1 MDSRLSAGLVAGK
14 PYDSGAYTD
23 LNRLNQFKVG
33 GDSSGNIKKVAQEFE
48 SLFVNEMMKAMRKA
62 NEVFAEGNFMN
73 SNESKTYQDMYD
85 QQLAVTLSKSKNG
98 IGLADV
104 LERQLSKLSSG
115 DSARTNPFPQMAA
128 EAAAQNPAAVSVSG
142 FKSTAVDGV
151 RDDSK
156 LLNQRRLSLPSKLT
170 DRLLAGIVPASG
182 VTEGQPLAAADWVS
196 EQSKAVTE
204 TKPLSLE
211 SSDAISGRR
220 VAQPPLAK
228 GKSAFASAE
237 DFVATML
244 PMAEEAAKKIGV
256 DARYLV
262 AQAALET
269 GWGKSIIQQADG
281 SSSHN
286 LFGIKAQGGWEGESA
301 RVLTTE
307 YNGGKAV
314 KEAASFRIYDSFQQ
328 SFNDYVSFL
337 QDNGRYQDAL
347 DSTANPDRFVR
358 ELQEAGYAT
367 DPQYA
372 RKIAQIARQMQTY
385 QSVAAADS
393 STTRT

>member
-1 MDSRLSAGLVAGK
+1 MDSRLAAGL
-14 PYDSGAYTD
+14 DSGAYTD

-33 GDSSGNIKKVAQEFE
+33 GDSESNIKKVAQEFE
-48 SLFVNEMMKAMRKA
+48 SLFLNEMLKSMRKA
-62 NEVFAEGNFMN
+62 NEVFGEGNFMN
-73 SNESKTYQDMYD
+73 SNESKTYQDMHD
-85 QQLAVTLSKSKNG
+85 QQLAVTLSKNKGG
-98 IGLADV
+98 IGLASV
-104 LERQLSKLSSG
+104 LERQLSQMKSG
-115 DSARTNPFPQMAA
+115 PKRVNPFAQVEAPQASARAGAFK
-128 EAAAQNPAAVSVSG
+128 PAGESAGS
-142 FKSTAVDGV
+142 V
-151 RDDSK
+151 RDDSQ

-182 VTEGQPLAAADWVS
+182 EGQPLAGSDWVPAQAS
-196 EQSKAVTE
+196 AVADG
-204 TKPLSLE
+204 KPLSLGD
-211 SSDAISGRR
+211 SDAISGRR

-228 GKSAFASAE
+228 GKSAFASAA

-244 PMAEEAAKKIGV
+244 PLAEEAAQKIGV

-269 GWGKSIIQQADG
+269 GWGKSIIRQSDG

-286 LFGIKAQGGWEGESA
+286 LFGIKAHGGWEGDSA

-307 YNGGKAV
+307 YKGGEAV
-314 KEAASFRIYDSFQQ
+314 KESASFRAYDSYQQ

-337 QDNGRYQDAL
+337 QGNGRYQEAL
-347 DSTANPDRFVR
+347 AAADNPERFVR

-385 QSVAAADS
+385 QAVAAADS
-393 STTRT
+393 PITRT